1 MARAVFPPA
10 SLASESAAMSDTI
23 LESNAPVADDY
34 FQQSR
39 RPLASLL
46 FVLPL
51 LAVYEL
57 GVALQGEQAI
67 LNGADLWLRQL
78 LETVGIGSAFALPAL
93 IVGILLAWHHTTA
106 QPWRVRTSVLG
117 GMMLECTVLAFAL
130 LCSVQVQRWVFVE
143 LGLPLAFIGANVV
156 GANAVFAIAPGE
168 AFSRFVSYIGAG
180 VYEETLF
187 RLMLLPLSTAILR
200 AAGLK
205 PRIAVVLAAVVTSL
219 LFSAAHHV
227 GTHGEP
233 FDAFRFTFRFA
244 AGMMF
249 CLVFLFRGFGIAVG
263 AHALYDVFAGWS

>member
-1 MARAVFPPA
+1 
-10 SLASESAAMSDTI
+10 MSDTI
-23 LESNAPVADDY
+23 LETNAVAEDY

-78 LETVGIGSAFALPAL
+78 LEAIGVGSAFSLPAI

-106 QPWRVRTSVLG
+106 QPWRVRSTVFG
-117 GMMLECTVLAFAL
+117 GMLLECTALAIVLL
-130 LCSVQVQRWVFVE
+130 IVVQVQHWLFIE
-143 LGLPLAFIGANVV
+143 LGLPLAQLPLLEAGGREMLADSSIR
-156 GANAVFAIAPGE
+156 E
-168 AFSRFVSYIGAG
+168 AFARLVSYFGAG

-187 RLMLLPLSTAILR
+187 RLMLLPLGTAVLRACGLAPRTAIVASVIL
-200 AAGLK
+200 
-205 PRIAVVLAAVVTSL
+205 TSL

-227 GTHGEP
+227 GAHGEP
-233 FDAFRFTFRFA
+233 LDPFRFTFRFA
-244 AGMMF
+244 AGLLF
-249 CLVFLFRGFGIAVG
+249 CAVFLFRGFGIAVG
-263 AHALYDVFAGWS
+263 THAVYDVIAGWF